1 MSKYIIANWKSN
13 HSLDSAWDWV
23 ETVNSYLTGHNRENV
38 NVILAPPFSLIAGLA
53 IQIQGSPLKLA
64 VQDLSQFGAGSYTGE
79 VCAQNLEGLFI
90 ERAILGH
97 SERRRYF
104 DESDEIVAAKVKE
117 AVENGISPIVCV
129 DKAYL
134 ESQLE
139 AIKKMGVDLPNS
151 GAIMAYEPLAAIGS
165 GEAADVD
172 EAAKVV
178 EQIKGLYGTMVI
190 YGGSVDEKNI
200 EQFLQISDGVLVG
213 TASLTADSF
222 IGLLEAIKE

>member
-23 ETVNSYLTGHNRENV
+23 ETVNSYLTGHKKDGVE
-38 NVILAPPFSLIAGLA
+38 VILAPPLSLIAGLA
-53 IQIQGSPLKLA
+53 VQIQGSPLKLA
-64 VQDLSQFGAGSYTGE
+64 VQNLSQFGEGSYTGE

-90 ERAILGH
+90 EKVILGH

-104 DESDEIVAAKVKE
+104 DESDEIVAAKIRE
-117 AVENGISPIVCV
+117 AVEGGISPIVCV
-129 DKAYL
+129 DEPYL

-139 AIKKMGVDLPNS
+139 AINKMGVDLPNS
-151 GAIMAYEPLAAIGS
+151 GAIVAYEPLAAIGS
-165 GEAADVD
+165 GKAADVT
-172 EAAKVV
+172 ETAKVV
-178 EQIKGLYGTMVI
+178 EKIRELYGTAVI
-190 YGGSVDEKNI
+190 YGGSVDENNVK
-200 EQFLQISDGVLVG
+200 QFLEISDGVLVG